1 MTAKVLKEGGAVL
14 SVGDPEV
21 PGCGEGIAGTLSK
34 QEREG
39 FPTRPKGAVRSI

>member
-1 MTAKVLKEGGAVL
+1 ML

-21 PGCGEGIAGTLSK
+21 PGSREGIAGTLSK

-39 FPTRPKGAVRSI
+39 FPIRPKGAVGSM